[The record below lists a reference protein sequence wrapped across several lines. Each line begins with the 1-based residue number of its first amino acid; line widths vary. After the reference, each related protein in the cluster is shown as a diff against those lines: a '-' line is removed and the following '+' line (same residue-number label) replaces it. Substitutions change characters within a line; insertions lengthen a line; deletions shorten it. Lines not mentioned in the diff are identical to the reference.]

1 MISRASLSA
10 VAVLCAVPALAV
22 TLELEPAD
30 PALPPARPFLMLDA
44 LRAAGTSPAA
54 VGRVFDAALRHRDP
68 YAVAVP
74 ETPSP
79 AYARTFRRLARE
91 RTTNAYDA
99 AISTHAARR
108 ALDPRLV
115 KAIVA
120 AESEFSARAK
130 SPAGALGLMQVMPRT
145 AEGLGVSRRALLDP
159 ESNIRAGTAYLAEL
173 FASAWRRYRLS
184 GSDYARAP
192 EWLVRRVIAAYHAGP
207 RFLAFR
213 PMYRQTRDYVRR
225 VLLFYRSEVAGLT
238 VPGEPG

>member
-1 MISRASLSA
+1 MHARASMSA
-10 VAVLCAVPALAV
+10 VLVLCAVPALAL

-30 PALPPARPFLMLDA
+30 PALPPSRPFLALDG

-54 VGRVFDAALRHRDP
+54 VGRVFDAALSHRDP

-74 ETPSP
+74 SVPSP
-79 AYARTFRRLARE
+79 AYARTFRRLARD
-91 RTTNAYDA
+91 RATTAYDA

-108 ALDPRLV
+108 GLDPRLV

-120 AESEFSARAK
+120 AESEFSARAQ

-159 ESNIRAGTAYLAEL
+159 GSNVRAGTAYLAEL
-173 FASAWRRYRLS
+173 FAAAWRRYRLT
-184 GSDYARAP
+184 GADYARAP

-213 PMYRQTRDYVRR
+213 PLHRQTRDYVRR
-225 VLLFYRSEVAGLT
+225 VLLFYRSEVAALT
-238 VPGEPG
+238 IPGERG